1 MVKWLYLGLAILGE
15 VTGTLALRAA
25 VDDGGWT
32 ALAVAGYVV
41 AFALLG
47 LTLRA
52 GMPVGV
58 AYGVWGASG
67 VALTAV
73 AGALLFGEALG
84 TTAVAGL
91 ALIVVGV
98 VLIESGSHPRDARPS
113 GAAEHDAGLDTDPTG
128 LPGGPDERRSTR

>member
-1 MVKWLYLGLAILGE
+1 MIKWLSLGAAILGE
-15 VTGTLALRAA
+15 VAGTLALRAA
-25 VDDGGWT
+25 VDERGWA
-32 ALAVAGYVV
+32 ALAVAGYVF

-84 TTAVAGL
+84 PTAVAGL
-91 ALIVVGV
+91 VLIVVGV
-98 VLIESGSHPRDARPS
+98 VLIESGSHPRGTA
-113 GAAEHDAGLDTDPTG
+113 GADGAGPGDGSAGDPTDA
-128 LPGGPDERRSTR
+128 PGAGRRTA